1 MIRVLI
7 ADDHPVYRDGIRA
20 ALGQVETISV
30 VGEASEGAE
39 AVAQALALEPDVVL
53 MDLRMPGTS
62 GLEAIALLRA
72 QAPAVRVI
80 ALTMFDD
87 DHSVRAALRAGAC
100 GYLVKGTPRE
110 GILRTVAAVAAGEV
124 VFGAAAA
131 VTVQRLLTSTSALPR
146 SSPSL
151 IDLSEREVEVLD
163 LVARGM
169 TNPEIAR
176 RLVLSD
182 KTVRNHVSNIFT
194 KLGTSDRAQTVA
206 KARDAGLG
214 TGAT

>member
-7 ADDHPVYRDGIRA
+7 ADDHPVYRDGIRV
-20 ALGQVETISV
+20 ALSQVETVFV
-30 VGEASEGAE
+30 VGEASDGAE

-62 GLEAIALLRA
+62 GLEAIRLLSA
-72 QAPAVRVI
+72 QAPAVRVV

-87 DHSVRAALRAGAC
+87 DHSVRAALRAGAR

-110 GILRTVAAVAAGEV
+110 GIIRTVAAVAAGEL

-131 VTVQRLLTSTSALPR
+131 STVQRLLTSTSALPR
-146 SSPSL
+146 SSPPL
-151 IDLSEREVEVLD
+151 MDLSEREVEVLD
-163 LVARGM
+163 LVARGL
-169 TNPEIAR
+169 TNPEIAGH
-176 RLVLSD
+176 LVLSD

-206 KARDAGLG
+206 RARDAGLG
-214 TGAT
+214 TGTT